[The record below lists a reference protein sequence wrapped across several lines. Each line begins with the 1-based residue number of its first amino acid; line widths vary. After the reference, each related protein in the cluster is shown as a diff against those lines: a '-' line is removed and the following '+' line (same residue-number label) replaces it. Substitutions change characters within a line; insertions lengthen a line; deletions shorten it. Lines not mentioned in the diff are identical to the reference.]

1 MNFDGILL
9 LNKPRGITSF
19 DLVKALSRKLNLKVG
34 HAGTLDPLAC
44 GLMILLIGEGT
55 KFSQFF
61 QNLSKT
67 YIARA
72 RLGIRTDSYD
82 MEGRVLEEKDS
93 YFVNENLLI
102 EIIEK
107 FKGKIKQI
115 PPSFSAKKIDGER
128 AYKLARKGNPVF
140 LKEIYV
146 FIYDIKLLEF
156 ENPYFTIECE
166 VSSGTYIRSL
176 IDDIGK
182 ELGSFAVLESL
193 TRTKIGKFSLLDSK
207 NIESF
212 SQKDIIPID
221 KALYFLE
228 SINLDSQLGKIFYR
242 GKSINVSSNKEGILK
257 VFVNNLFIGIGEL
270 KDNVLKP
277 VRLLSHSYLSNILQD

>member
-1 MNFDGILL
+1 MSFDGILL
-9 LNKPRGITSF
+9 LNKPKGITSF
-19 DLVKALSRKLNLKVG
+19 DLVKALSKKLNLKVG

-44 GLMILLIGEGT
+44 GLMILLIGEAT

-61 QNLSKT
+61 QALPKT
-67 YIARA
+67 YVAKA
-72 RLGIRTDSYD
+72 RLGLRTDSYD

-93 YFVNENLLI
+93 SFVNEDLLRETI
-102 EIIEK
+102 KK

-115 PPSFSAKKIDGER
+115 PPSFSAKKIDGKR
-128 AYKLARKGNPVF
+128 AYKLARKGKTVV
-140 LKEIYV
+140 LKEIDV
-146 FIYDIKLLEF
+146 FIYYIKLLEF
-156 ENPYFTIECE
+156 TSPYFTIECE

-182 ELGSFAVLESL
+182 ELGSFAVLDSL
-193 TRTKIGKFSLLDSK
+193 TRTKIGEFSLFEAK

-228 SINLDSQLGKIFYR
+228 SINLDKNLGKMFYR
-242 GKSINVSSNKEGILK
+242 GKSVDISTNKEGILK
-257 VFVNNLFIGIGEL
+257 VFVNDVFIGIGEL
-270 KDNVLKP
+270 KDNILKP
-277 VRLLSHSYLSNILQD
+277 IRLLSHSYLSNILPD